1 MYSVGDKVSYP
12 MHGGGLVQSIEERQI
27 LGESRA
33 YYIIRILHGNMQVM
47 VPVVGCENVG
57 LRPIVKK
64 SALKAVYETLGA
76 ASEPMD
82 DNWNRRNRD
91 NLERLKTGNLT
102 SVAAVIRDLARV
114 DATKKLSTGEKK
126 LLSNA
131 KTILA
136 SEMSMVLGKEEAE
149 VVKMIE
155 EAI

>member
-1 MYSVGDKVSYP
+1 MYSIGDKVSYP

-33 YYIIRILHGNMQVM
+33 YYIIRIKHGNMQVM
-47 VPVVGCENVG
+47 VPVLGCEKVG

-64 SALKAVYETLGA
+64 NALKSVFDTLA
-76 ASEPMD
+76 SDSEPMD

-91 NLERLKTGNLT
+91 NLERLKTGNLN

-114 DATKKLSTGEKK
+114 DETKKLSTGEKK

-131 KTILA
+131 KNILA
-136 SEMSMVLGKEEAE
+136 SEISMVLDKEEAE